1 MTPRL
6 ESLGYVSEDG
16 WASPALLRALCVD
29 GGRTA
34 QGLFR
39 RLAGDGVSGRRE
51 TGVMNARLLIAV
63 EFVLALTALP
73 AGLMMI
79 FDPLTGGSLS
89 LDASWLEGSPFDDYL
104 VPGLFLAGVIGL
116 GNLTAATLLLGRWL
130 YAGEMSLAMGVVVT
144 TWIVVQAT
152 IIPFSAFQPVVF
164 ALGALIFVLALQERR
179 RRVIEHFYGVGDG
192 GSAAKPPLKAA
203 PKA

>member
-1 MTPRL
+1 
-6 ESLGYVSEDG
+6 
-16 WASPALLRALCVD
+16 
-29 GGRTA
+29 
-34 QGLFR
+34 
-39 RLAGDGVSGRRE
+39 
-51 TGVMNARLLIAV
+51 MNTRLLIAV

-79 FDPLTGGSLS
+79 FDPSTGGSLS

-130 YAGEMSLAMGVVVT
+130 YAGEMSLAMGVAVT

-192 GSAAKPPLKAA
+192 GSAAKPPLEAA